1 MSCIGHEKIISF
13 FDACISERKL
23 SHAYVFSGPRHV
35 GKRTIA
41 NTIARTILGIS
52 RDQALVHPDLI
63 VVQRELDE
71 KTETLKKDISVTQI
85 RDLIHR
91 LSQSAFAKDGYTVAI
106 VDGAEHMNAAGA
118 NALLKTLEEPR
129 ARTIVFLITQD
140 EYTLLPTIR
149 SRTQSIYFSLV
160 GVEKIKT
167 YLESVGIPA
176 GQAEEYAHEA
186 HGLPGYACDWA
197 HDSTLYEYHVS
208 LKQRCVSLMHI
219 PFYEKIKKIEE
230 FFQDK
235 DDHIE
240 ARARI
245 IDMLGVWTFTLRDIM
260 TLHSSNSESRY
271 VVSQVL
277 DSIRHA
283 EKQLKQNIHP
293 RLILEH
299 IMLALP

>member
-1 MSCIGHEKIISF
+1 MTYIGHEKIISF
-13 FDACISERKL
+13 FDACVSEHRL

-41 NTIARTILGIS
+41 NHIARTILGIPQN
-52 RDQALVHPDLI
+52 QALVHPDLI

-71 KTETLKKDISVTQI
+71 KTETLKKDISVMQI

-106 VDGAEHMNAAGA
+106 VDGAEHMNVAGA

-140 EYTLLPTIR
+140 EYILLPTIR
-149 SRTQSIYFSLV
+149 SRTQSIYFSPV

-167 YLESVGIPA
+167 HLESVGIESNR
-176 GQAEEYAHEA
+176 AEEYARES
-186 HGLPGYACDWA
+186 HGLPGYACNWVGDT
-197 HDSTLYEYHVS
+197 TLFEDHIS
-208 LKQRCVSLMHI
+208 FKQRCVSLMHI
-219 PFYEKIKKIEE
+219 PFYEKIQKIEE
-230 FFQDK
+230 FFEDK

-260 TLHSSNSESRY
+260 ILRSSNFETRY
-271 VVSQVL
+271 TVSQVL
-277 DSIRHA
+277 DSIRQA

-299 IMLALP
+299 IMLTLP